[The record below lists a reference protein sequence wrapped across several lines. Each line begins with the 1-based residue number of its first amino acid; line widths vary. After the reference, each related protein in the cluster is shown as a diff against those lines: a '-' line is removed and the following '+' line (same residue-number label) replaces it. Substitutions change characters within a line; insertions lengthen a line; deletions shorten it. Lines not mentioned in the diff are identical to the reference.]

1 MKIFLQYS
9 MVIVFYTFFVSNLE
23 GSQQFI
29 VLTHA
34 KSEAAIADKKVT
46 YEQIIA
52 KDQTLSQ
59 LKKDQ
64 RFTAKIKKVSI
75 EYLLEVDGF
84 QKDSEMILTYLTLKE
99 HFPQAFIANKP
110 RRTSTQK
117 MSQYIPK
124 EISIEEKSAEKDD
137 ALSWIAIFSLAL
149 VGIFSLF
156 ISSIEMKKI
165 NKKYEKMQEKQHS
178 IELFLTQMGENIYR
192 LTREAIKEDEKNL
205 HKEQDE
211 NIALKS
217 VKNRLF
223 DETRMMI
230 YFLRLKSKKLKITQ
244 ESFNLNTMLSNIL
257 GTLSSN
263 FKDSNIELIFDIDHE
278 VPKVIVSDLLHLSE
292 ILIELLQN
300 AMQNS
305 INDQVQLKI
314 FLNTKNK
321 LVFQITDTGLGID
334 RDELENLFIPTYTK
348 DGIYKGVGL
357 FVANELTT
365 MMGGELYIDQ
375 QSSSGVIINCALPI
389 IDIATTK
396 EKRKYRLPNR
406 TYIQKRVLLCEEQ
419 KDAAKAIKKMLKYF
433 RYEVKVISHKEL
445 EEGKINLSRFDLIMG
460 DIERFD
466 VTSVD
471 LIQEIRRDYPLKVV
485 NLSSIFSTK
494 KIVKHEY
501 IDEYLKKPFSQE
513 RLRDLII
520 VLFGESSEKSSVV
533 AKAKNRVESVKV
545 IPPKEIRRTKDIVT
559 GSFKKFAGSHIL
571 VVEDSFI
578 DQKLFQNIFEKS
590 DIRMTLATNGKEA
603 LELLKNKKANYDLVL
618 MDISMPIMD
627 GYDAIAQI
635 RDNSN
640 YDHLPIV
647 ASTSMTLDSEIKK
660 MFDSGA
666 NAYLRKPLDTGY
678 LYTILDKFIGKE
690 KVDKVSKVSQKSKS
704 KKLQTIDGLD
714 FRKGIKLANGSEEL
728 YKEVLNE
735 FVTAYGDSGDT
746 IRRMVEEDRYQQA
759 KRLCLDMK
767 GLTSTIGAYEM
778 FDIVDSMYKQYIYNN
793 LHLIPKFVETYNDG
807 LVKLLA
813 AIEYYKSES

>member
-9 MVIVFYTFFVSNLE
+9 MVIVFCTFFVSNLQ

-34 KSEAAIADKKVT
+34 KSEASIADKKVT
-46 YEQIIA
+46 YDQIIA

-64 RFTAKIKKVSI
+64 RFIAKIKKVST

-99 HFPQAFIANKP
+99 HFPQAFISDKP

-117 MSQYIPK
+117 KSQYIAK
-124 EISIEEKSAEKDD
+124 EVSIEKSAEKDD

-257 GTLSSN
+257 GTLSSS

-278 VPKVIVSDLLHLSE
+278 VPKVIISDLLHLSE

-305 INDQVQLKI
+305 VDGQVRLKI

-389 IDIATTK
+389 IDIAATK
-396 EKRKYRLPNR
+396 EKRKYRLPDR
-406 TYIQKRVLLCEEQ
+406 TYIQKRVLLCEEK
-419 KDAAKAIKKMLKYF
+419 KDSAKAIKKMLKYF

-445 EEGKINLSRFDLIMG
+445 GEGKINLSRFDIIMG

-471 LIQEIRRDYPLKVV
+471 LIQEIRHDYPLKVV

-513 RLRDLII
+513 RLCDLII

-559 GSFKKFAGSHIL
+559 GSFKKFVGSHIL

-590 DIRMTLATNGKEA
+590 DIRVTLATNGKEA

-635 RDNSN
+635 RHNSN

-678 LYTILDKFIGKE
+678 LYTILDKFIGRE